1 MSQEEGVW
9 DVLSRS
15 CVSLKGLADS
25 GNELAE
31 PTKVNGTVH
40 AELLH
45 FTGQDSFFFVVVLF
59 FFTISHSVMQ

>member
-1 MSQEEGVW
+1 MSQEEDVW

-15 CVSLKGLADS
+15 CVSLKGLAGS
-25 GNELAE
+25 GSELGE

-45 FTGQDSFFFVVVLF
+45 FTGQDIFFYY
-59 FFTISHSVMQ
+59 FTFCHAVGIKQS